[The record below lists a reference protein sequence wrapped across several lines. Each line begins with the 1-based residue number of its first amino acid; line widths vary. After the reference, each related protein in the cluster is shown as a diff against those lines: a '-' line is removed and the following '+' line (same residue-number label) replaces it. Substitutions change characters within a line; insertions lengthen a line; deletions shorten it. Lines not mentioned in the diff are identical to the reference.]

1 MKDYWN
7 QSGLERKESQKEAD
21 QLREAGEK
29 GIRHIWRKNRQMQ
42 SHGNREMKGQE
53 IVVRDWYV
61 VEFMI
66 SEAEH

>member
-1 MKDYWN
+1 
-7 QSGLERKESQKEAD
+7 
-21 QLREAGEK
+21 
-29 GIRHIWRKNRQMQ
+29 MQ

-53 IVVRDWYV
+53 VVVRDWYV